1 MFLLAYCV
9 LINRVRV
16 EAQFKPTLRG
26 GVPMNLLRNREL
38 KFVCVVLK
46 WQCSLIQITRK
57 KSSLAS
63 LLNHSL
69 KETFNLMFK
78 DSNFDGI
85 AEETN
90 GYAQKEMDP
99 AWCKTD
105 AEEVKAFFTLN
116 ILLGIK
122 QRYPVKSP
130 TVQLANANLLT
141 YKIKWRRQR
150 VGLQSSTNYY

>member
-1 MFLLAYCV
+1 
-9 LINRVRV
+9 
-16 EAQFKPTLRG
+16 
-26 GVPMNLLRNREL
+26 
-38 KFVCVVLK
+38 
-46 WQCSLIQITRK
+46 
-57 KSSLAS
+57 
-63 LLNHSL
+63 
-69 KETFNLMFK
+69 MFK
-78 DSNFDGI
+78 NSNFDGI

-116 ILLGIK
+116 ILLGNK

-141 YKIKWRRQR
+141 CKIKWRCQR
-150 VGLQSSTNYY
+150 VGLQSSTTY

>member
-1 MFLLAYCV
+1 MSDLDLSNQECGEENEQAWNEDPGPV
-9 LINRVRV
+9 V
-16 EAQFKPTLRG
+16 
-26 GVPMNLLRNREL
+26 MNLFIANT
-38 KFVCVVLK
+38 
-46 WQCSLIQITRK
+46 SLVRDVQGYQP
-57 KSSLAS
+57 L
-63 LLNHSL
+63 
-69 KETFNLMFK
+69 TFNLMFK

-130 TVQLANANLLT
+130 TFQLANANLLT
-141 YKIKWRRQR
+141 CKIKWRRQR